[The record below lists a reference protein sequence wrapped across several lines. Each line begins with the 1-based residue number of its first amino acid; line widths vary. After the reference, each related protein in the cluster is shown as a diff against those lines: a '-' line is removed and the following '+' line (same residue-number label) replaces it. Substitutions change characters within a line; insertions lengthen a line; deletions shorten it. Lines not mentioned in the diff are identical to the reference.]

1 MKSTIYIRC
10 ANKTEIRF
18 LQNYRELFKDKNYK
32 FTYTINRRTEI
43 IHRDTSY
50 IFEPCGVPFFL
61 DVMQPIS
68 RPFEV
73 GTWNGRINFSGGGVQ
88 IFNGTLTTTS
98 DTWENPV
105 ANIVDKTSTGYLRI
119 KNIHPSSWAADGTIT
134 FEQI

>member
-10 ANKTEIRF
+10 ANKTEICVW
-18 LQNYRELFKDKNYK
+18 QNHRELYRDKNYH
-32 FTYTINRRTEI
+32 FSITINRRTGI
-43 IHRDTSY
+43 IHQGKTY
-50 IFEPCGVPFFL
+50 MFEPCGLPFFL
-61 DVMQPIS
+61 DVMQPIRNS
-68 RPFEV
+68 FEV